1 MLRRHLVLAAASPLV
16 IGAAPAVIL
25 THGHSATS
33 QQHRAVACTNVTTV
47 GTVSGSHSITEC
59 YPDLGWSHACAV
71 QSAGVSPQAEAIITA
86 CVPDPALNGLN
97 VPQR

>member
-25 THGHSATS
+25 THGHSATP
-33 QQHRAVACTNVTTV
+33 QQHRAVACTNVTTT
-47 GTVSGSHSITEC
+47 GTVSGNHSVTEC
-59 YPDLGWSHACAV
+59 YPDLGWAHACVAPSGGAAPLAWV
-71 QSAGVSPQAEAIITA
+71 VVTS
-86 CVPDPALNGLN
+86 CLPDPALNGLN